1 MATYLLAK
9 SYQHKD
15 LKEVSFNDLWGDY
28 GIFTTMWIFGKPPKI
43 LFFKKNID
51 NLIRSLKFYK
61 LNKKDLKKNILK
73 LIKKNITKNKKYN
86 HLLRIAINKKLISI
100 SLRKRKKTKLKFNLK
115 LINYKRIQPE
125 FKNLKYQTILKYL
138 SKMDNSNSDIGLCNN
153 QKLFES
159 GTSNIFFIKENK
171 VYSPKNKI
179 YKGITY
185 KFFKNKFKRIINKN
199 ILVKSLKEYDEII
212 LVGSGKGVT
221 SIDTINSI
229 KWKRSSLRFYKILS
243 SLYKAEINKSSYYS

>member
-1 MATYLLAK
+1 
-9 SYQHKD
+9 
-15 LKEVSFNDLWGDY
+15 
-28 GIFTTMWIFGKPPKI
+28 
-43 LFFKKNID
+43 
-51 NLIRSLKFYK
+51 
-61 LNKKDLKKNILK
+61 
-73 LIKKNITKNKKYN
+73 
-86 HLLRIAINKKLISI
+86 
-100 SLRKRKKTKLKFNLK
+100 
-115 LINYKRIQPE
+115 
-125 FKNLKYQTILKYL
+125 
-138 SKMDNSNSDIGLCNN
+138 MDNSNSDIGLCNN

-185 KFFKNKFKRIINKN
+185 KFFKNKLKRIINKN